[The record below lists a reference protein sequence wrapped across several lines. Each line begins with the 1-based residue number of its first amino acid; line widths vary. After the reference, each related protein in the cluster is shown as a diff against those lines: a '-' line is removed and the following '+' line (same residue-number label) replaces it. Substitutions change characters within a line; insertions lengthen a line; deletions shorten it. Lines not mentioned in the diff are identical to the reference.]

1 MAIIR
6 HNNPAIVYK
15 APPAILSKEEKQAMA
30 KGRLKASPSARPY
43 RAVTRGGWIQAQALS
58 TQA

>member
-6 HNNPAIVYK
+6 HNNPAIVYT
-15 APPAILSKEEKQAMA
+15 APPTILSHEEKQAMA

-43 RAVTRGGWIQAQALS
+43 RAVTRGGWIQAQAAA